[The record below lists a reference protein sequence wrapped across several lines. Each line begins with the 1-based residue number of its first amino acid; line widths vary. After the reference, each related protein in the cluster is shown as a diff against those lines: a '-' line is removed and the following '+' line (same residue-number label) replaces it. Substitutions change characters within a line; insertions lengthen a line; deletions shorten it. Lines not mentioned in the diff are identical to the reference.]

1 MRHRESRVQ
10 QKKKTFNLKNETILK
25 AYNFMSKGGSKIP
38 KHRADRAVQHL
49 LIDIFSPNMFS
60 VSFFSLAVCH
70 PRTGVLS

>member
-1 MRHRESRVQ
+1 
-10 QKKKTFNLKNETILK
+10 
-25 AYNFMSKGGSKIP
+25 MSKGGSKIP
-38 KHRADRAVQHL
+38 KHWADRAVQHL